1 MATRQPKAS
10 HRLRYG
16 QGSFYFDANRQVW
29 RGVIEAGI
37 DINGKRRRFTVSS
50 RNEDEAWKRL
60 KQKMRDV
67 EAGRATL
74 TTGDA
79 LTVKSWLED
88 WLDQRKTQVRPKT
101 FATDKGQLTKW
112 VLPLFGKVRAR
123 DLTAKHLRDLAKR
136 MRENGVSTTTI
147 RYTQRVWQKAMKD
160 ARKEGYIVPD
170 PFLMANKATVAV
182 SDRDA
187 IPLEDAIKLVTAA
200 TTMDMGTRWVAALL
214 QGMRQGECLGLT
226 WDAVDLDAGKLTI
239 SWQLQELQYADHAAG
254 EFLIPDGYEARQL
267 YRRFHL
273 VRPKSRAGYRV
284 IPLIGP
290 MVEAMRRWKTVAPH
304 SEWGLVWPAADGG
317 IRTPKVDRAEWKA
330 LQAAVGVAK
339 PGGNPYV
346 LHEAR
351 HTTATLL
358 LAAGVDP
365 EIIKAILGHSSIV
378 TSRAYMSVQP
388 GMKQDA
394 LNAVGG
400 LLRLEASH

>member
-1 MATRQPKAS
+1 MATPQPKAS

-16 QGSFYFDANRQVW
+16 QGSFYFDTNRQVW

-37 DINGKRRRFTVSS
+37 DADGRRRRFTVSS
-50 RNEDEAWKRL
+50 RDEDEAWRRL

-67 EAGRATL
+67 EAGR
-74 TTGDA
+74 TTPTTSDA
-79 LTVKSWLED
+79 LTVKEWIDDWLE
-88 WLDQRKTQVRPKT
+88 QRKTAVRPKT

-112 VLPLFGKVRAR
+112 VIPFFGKVRAR
-123 DLTAKHLRDLAKR
+123 DLSGKHLRDLAKR
-136 MRENGVSTTTI
+136 MRDAGVSTTTI
-147 RYTQRVWQKAMKD
+147 RYTQRVWQKAMRD
-160 ARKEGYIVPD
+160 ARKDGYIVPD
-170 PFLMANKATVAV
+170 PFLMADKAQVAV
-182 SDRDA
+182 NDRDA
-187 IPLEDAIKLVTAA
+187 IPLEDAIKLVHAA
-200 TTMDMGTRWVAALL
+200 SALRMGTRWVAALL

-226 WDAVDLDAGKLTI
+226 WDAIDLDAGTLTI
-239 SWQLQELQYADHAAG
+239 SWQLQELPYADREVGTFA
-254 EFLIPDGYEARQL
+254 IPDGYEARQL
-267 YRRFHL
+267 TGAYHL

-284 IPLIGP
+284 IPLIDP
-290 MVEAMRRWKTVAPH
+290 MIEALRRWKMVAPH
-304 SEWGLVWPAADGG
+304 SEWGLVWPADDGG
-317 IRTPKVDRAEWKA
+317 VRTPRQDRAEWRQ
-330 LQAAVGVAK
+330 LQATAGVSK
-339 PGGNPYV
+339 GGKPYV

-400 LLRLEASH
+400 LLRLEARH

>member
-1 MATRQPKAS
+1 MKPKAS
-10 HRLRYG
+10 HRLLYG
-16 QGSFYFDANRQVW
+16 QGSFYYDTNRKVW
-29 RGVIEAGI
+29 RGVIEAGT
-37 DINGKRRRFTVSS
+37 DNNGKRRRFTVSS
-50 RNEDEAWKRL
+50 RSEDEAWRRL

-67 EAGRATL
+67 EAGRTSL

-79 LTVKSWLED
+79 LTVKDWIED
-88 WLDQRKTQVRPKT
+88 WLDHRKNDVRPKT
-101 FATDKGQLTKW
+101 FATDRGQLAKW
-112 VLPLFGKVRAR
+112 VIPAFGKIRAR

-136 MRENGVSTTTI
+136 MRENGTSTTTI
-147 RYTQRVWQKAMKD
+147 RYTQALWQKAMKD
-160 ARKEGYIVPD
+160 ARKEGYVIPN
-170 PFLMANKATVAV
+170 PFLMADKATVAV
-182 SDRDA
+182 NDRDA

-200 TTMDMGTRWVAALL
+200 ATMDMGTRWVAALL

-226 WDAVDLDAGKLTI
+226 WDAIDLDGGKLTI
-239 SWQLQELQYADHAAG
+239 SWQLQELQYTDRTTG
-254 EFLIPDGYEARQL
+254 TFLIPDGYEARQL

-273 VRPKSRAGYRV
+273 VRPKSKAGYRV
-284 IPLIGP
+284 IPLIDP
-290 MVEAMRRWKTVAPH
+290 MVAALRRWKIIAPH
-304 SEWGLVWPAADGG
+304 SEWGLVWPAEDGG

-339 PGGNPYV
+339 PSGKPYV

-400 LLRLEASH
+400 LLRLESGE